1 MTGTIPRA
9 GIQEANSSSTGDIM
23 ADDNDWDDLRP
34 STKPKKN
41 AQQSVQRSGVLDIN
55 ELRAA
60 TERAIQDG
68 KDKKL
73 AADSAKLE
81 KIFEKARERARKAA
95 EKGKSSCRV
104 MKIVRNKDFFRKVLE
119 TKAEDLW
126 ETGPEG
132 HNTLFRGFC
141 VLVIMKLKEAE
152 IPFDFERDD
161 NSNYGGNYDYW
172 IRMKW

>member
-1 MTGTIPRA
+1 
-9 GIQEANSSSTGDIM
+9 M
-23 ADDNDWDDLRP
+23 ADDNDWDDVRP
-34 STKPKKN
+34 SLKPKKE
-41 AQQSVQRSGVLDIN
+41 ARPVQRSGVLDIN
-55 ELRAA
+55 ELRETTA
-60 TERAIQDG
+60 RAIQEG

-81 KIFEKARERARKAA
+81 KIFEKARERARKEAA
-95 EKGKSSCRV
+95 KGKSSCRV
-104 MKIVRNKDFFRKVLE
+104 MKVIRNKDFFSTANGTR
-119 TKAEDLW
+119 AEDLW

-132 HNTLFRGFC
+132 RNTLFKGFC